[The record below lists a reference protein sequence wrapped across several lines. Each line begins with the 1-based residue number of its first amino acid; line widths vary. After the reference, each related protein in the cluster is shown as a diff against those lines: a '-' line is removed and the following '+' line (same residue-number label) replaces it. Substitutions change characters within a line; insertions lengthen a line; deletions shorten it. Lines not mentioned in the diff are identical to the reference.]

1 LFTNNLV
8 RILIVTAIEG
18 IRVVKLLGLERLFE
32 ERITAI
38 RKKEIAAIQRVNW
51 FKAGS
56 EATFFVTNM
65 VVSTLIFMVH
75 VGSGGVLSIV
85 NVYSTLAL
93 VNTAQFG
100 KSYCVSSSH
109 ATVLDK
115 NSPLE

>member
-1 LFTNNLV
+1 MYSIAFF
-8 RILIVTAIEG
+8 VTAIEG
-18 IRVVKLLGLERLFE
+18 IRVVKLLGFERLFE

-65 VVSTLIFMVH
+65 VVSTIIFIVH

-100 KSYCVSSSH
+100 KSYSVSSSH
-109 ATVLDK
+109 TTFWIRTQH
-115 NSPLE
+115 